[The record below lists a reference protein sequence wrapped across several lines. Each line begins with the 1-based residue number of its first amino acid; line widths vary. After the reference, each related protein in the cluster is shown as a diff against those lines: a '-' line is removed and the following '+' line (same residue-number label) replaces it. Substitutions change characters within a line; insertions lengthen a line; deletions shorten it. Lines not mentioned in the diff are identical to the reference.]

1 MIIRSVSYNR
11 KTGEFEYGQPFN
23 GHHAYPIG
31 YHKEIL
37 ITDKEFFTHYNSE
50 AELDL
55 FPEEE
60 NENCRKELWRS
71 EWCAQDIEEVDS
83 AVGRVVFRLYRIV
96 TCGVLAGNEGDGE
109 AAHDDDCGHLCTGGS
124 MRIHEYGQQ
133 KSQNGVEY
141 ACGDAVKHE
150 EIAAAGIGQAVQR
163 PYADGWPTECGR
175 HRHDAA

>member
-60 NENCRKELWRS
+60 NEIIFTR
-71 EWCAQDIEEVDS
+71 
-83 AVGRVVFRLYRIV
+83 
-96 TCGVLAGNEGDGE
+96 
-109 AAHDDDCGHLCTGGS
+109 
-124 MRIHEYGQQ
+124 
-133 KSQNGVEY
+133 
-141 ACGDAVKHE
+141 E
-150 EIAAAGIGQAVQR
+150 EIEAVLLDNWILPFYSNKLQKLSEDIAKAVA
-163 PYADGWPTECGR
+163 YR
-175 HRHDAA
+175 HTFKG